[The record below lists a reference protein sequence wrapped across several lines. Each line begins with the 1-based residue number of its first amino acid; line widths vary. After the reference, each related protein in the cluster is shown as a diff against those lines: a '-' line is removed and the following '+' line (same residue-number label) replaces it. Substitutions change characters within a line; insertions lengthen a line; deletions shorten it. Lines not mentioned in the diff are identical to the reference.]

1 MGVFRAFFGRR
12 GVVGFNGCCSWASNG
27 DGGFTLACSSGRRGG
42 GGCTV
47 ATSLHPVR
55 ERVRPANEKWTE
67 IGVLWRGGRVFS
79 RVRLEMEYGGYNLV
93 RNNQA
98 DAC

>member
-1 MGVFRAFFGRR
+1 MGVFGAFFGCR
-12 GVVGFNGCCSWASNG
+12 GVVGFNGCCSGASRG
-27 DGGFTLACSSGRRGG
+27 VGGFMLACSSGRRGG

-47 ATSLHPVR
+47 ATLLRPVR
-55 ERVRPANEKWTE
+55 ERVRPANEKWTG

>member
-1 MGVFRAFFGRR
+1 MLACISGRR
-12 GVVGFNGCCSWASNG
+12 GVVGFN
-27 DGGFTLACSSGRRGG
+27 L
-42 GGCTV
+42 
-47 ATSLHPVR
+47 ATSLRPVR

>member
-1 MGVFRAFFGRR
+1 MGVFGVFFGCR
-12 GVVGFNGCCSWASNG
+12 GVTGFNGCCSWASSG
-27 DGGFTLACSSGRRGG
+27 DGGFTLARVSGCRGG

-47 ATSLHPVR
+47 VTSLRPVR
-55 ERVRPANEKWTE
+55 ERVRPANEIWTE
-67 IGVLWRGGRVFS
+67 MGVLRRAGRVFS

-93 RNNQA
+93 RDKQA

>member
-1 MGVFRAFFGRR
+1 MGVFGASFGCR
-12 GVVGFNGCCSWASNG
+12 GVTGFNSCCSGASSG
-27 DGGFTLACSSGRRGG
+27 DGGFTLACISGRRGVIG
-42 GGCTV
+42 FNL
-47 ATSLHPVR
+47 ATSLCPVG
-55 ERVRPANEKWTE
+55 EQVRPANEKWTE
-67 IGVLWRGGRVFS
+67 MGVLRRAGRVFS

>member
-1 MGVFRAFFGRR
+1 M
-12 GVVGFNGCCSWASNG
+12 SSG
-27 DGGFTLACSSGRRGG
+27 DGGFTLACISGRRGVIG
-42 GGCTV
+42 FNL
-47 ATSLHPVR
+47 ATSLRPVG
-55 ERVRPANEKWTE
+55 EQVRPANEKWTE
-67 IGVLWRGGRVFS
+67 MGVLRRGGRVFL

>member
-1 MGVFRAFFGRR
+1 MGVFRAFFGCR
-12 GVVGFNGCCSWASNG
+12 GVVGFSGCCSGASSG

-47 ATSLHPVR
+47 VTSLRPVR
-55 ERVRPANEKWTE
+55 ERVRPANEIWTE
-67 IGVLWRGGRVFS
+67 MGVLRRAGRVFS

>member
-1 MGVFRAFFGRR
+1 MGVLR
-12 GVVGFNGCCSWASNG
+12 
-27 DGGFTLACSSGRRGG
+27 
-42 GGCTV
+42 
-47 ATSLHPVR
+47 
-55 ERVRPANEKWTE
+55 
-67 IGVLWRGGRVFS
+67 RGGRVFL

>member
-1 MGVFRAFFGRR
+1 MGVFRAFFGCR
-12 GVVGFNGCCSWASNG
+12 GVVGFNGCCPWVSSG
-27 DGGFTLACSSGRRGG
+27 DGGFTLACISGRRGVIG
-42 GGCTV
+42 FNL
-47 ATSLHPVR
+47 ATSLCPVG
-55 ERVRPANEKWTE
+55 EQVRPANEKWTE
-67 IGVLWRGGRVFS
+67 MGVLRRGGRVFL